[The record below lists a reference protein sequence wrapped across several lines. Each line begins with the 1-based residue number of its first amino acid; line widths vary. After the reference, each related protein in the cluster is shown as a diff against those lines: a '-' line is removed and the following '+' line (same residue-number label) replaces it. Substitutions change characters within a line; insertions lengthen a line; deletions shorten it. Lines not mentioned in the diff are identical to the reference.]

1 MWNYNGE
8 DDASRCLRKGPDNF
22 AALATILADLYKGEK
37 EDFTHLK
44 CREGFSM
51 YIPIDW
57 VSFSIIGLTQ
67 PFSKVML
74 VELNP
79 STFNR
84 NGERSLRGSIAPLRS
99 QRTMFET

>member
-44 CREGFSM
+44 CRERFPC
-51 YIPIDW
+51 I
-57 VSFSIIGLTQ
+57 T
-67 PFSKVML
+67 
-74 VELNP
+74 P
-79 STFNR
+79 ST
-84 NGERSLRGSIAPLRS
+84 G
-99 QRTMFET
+99 